1 MLHPDR
7 DAFTEAVAA
16 HTSAERYG
24 LAPALLAGLPTTE
37 AVTLNYDE
45 LYEKA
50 CHDVGTPL
58 ALLPQQAVQPGQRW
72 LLKLHGS
79 VSAPETIVLTRE
91 DYLGYG
97 RGREALS
104 ALAKALL
111 LTRHLLFVGFG
122 LTDDHFHELVHD
134 VREVLPPEARDGR
147 LGTALVL
154 SADALRSRLWGSDLD
169 LVAMGGAGV
178 PEQARRTEIFLDCM
192 LAHADR
198 GLSFVLDQR
207 FAHRQTD
214 AEAALRARLLALEA
228 AAGADERA
236 TDAWSVVAD
245 ALARLRPQPVERR
258 VQPGD
263 E

>member
-1 MLHPDR
+1 MAGTDEAEPGASGGPRPTAGDR
-7 DAFTEAVAA
+7 DAPYLVGLFALTVATGVVDAV
-16 HTSAERYG
+16 SY
-24 LAPALLAGLPTTE
+24 
-37 AVTLNYDE
+37 
-45 LYEKA
+45 
-50 CHDVGTPL
+50 L
-58 ALLPQQAVQPGQRW
+58 ALDHVVTGNMT
-72 LLKLHGS
+72 
-79 VSAPETIVLTRE
+79 VNV
-91 DYLGYG
+91 
-97 RGREALS
+97 
-104 ALAKALL
+104 
-111 LTRHLLFVGFG
+111 LFVGFG